1 VEVRSQSKNILF
13 SVRNVKALLFVLTG
27 LSARL
32 KSLSILF
39 NRLGASV
46 VQILPNSD
54 NSSQFAS
61 LLATQASSAPNNS
74 AAAHT
79 LSPHLGDN
87 AAFTISVQ
95 APSAPPLWAL
105 PDTVT
110 DSLRPAP
117 QDVLS
122 TVISGR
128 ARDATP
134 PAPESR
140 GYSHVQA
147 PSTTGLNPS
156 QKERGDLGSSG
167 DEDLKA
173 KRKSAGCFGIRLFG
187 RKRHVAR
194 QVAS

>member
-110 DSLRPAP
+110 DSLRPGP

-122 TVISGR
+122 TVRSGR

-140 GYSHVQA
+140 GDSDVQA
-147 PSTTGLNPS
+147 PS
-156 QKERGDLGSSG
+156 QEERSNQGSAE
-167 DEDLKA
+167 DQDLKA
-173 KRKSAGCFGIRLFG
+173 KRKTAGCFGMRLFG
-187 RKRHVAR
+187 RKQHVAR